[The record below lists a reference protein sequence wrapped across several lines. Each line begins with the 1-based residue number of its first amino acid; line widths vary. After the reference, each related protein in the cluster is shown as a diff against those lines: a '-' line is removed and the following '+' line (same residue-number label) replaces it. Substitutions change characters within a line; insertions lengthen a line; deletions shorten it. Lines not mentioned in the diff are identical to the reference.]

1 MSFQTF
7 YKKEIIPKLKEEF
20 GYKNIHAVPTV
31 KSVSLNIGL
40 GAGMKDAKF
49 IETAEKTLIR
59 ISGQKPV
66 STKARKSIA
75 GFKIREGNVI
85 GMKVTL
91 RGKRMWD
98 FLEKLIKISLPR
110 VRDFRGLSSKAFD
123 GQGNYSIGFK
133 EHIAF
138 PEIRTDEIA
147 LMPNQNLFL
156 HTSDFRSKKKHN
168 LWLLKTKL
176 RNQKNVQSFPRV
188 KFIVV
193 GVVDEIEDI
202 CELLDF
208 VVSVSVN

>member
-1 MSFQTF
+1 MAFQTF
-7 YKKEIIPKLKEEF
+7 YKKEVIPKLKEEF
-20 GYKNIHAVPTV
+20 SYKNIHAVPTV

-75 GFKIREGNVI
+75 GFKIRQDNVI

-91 RGKRMWD
+91 RGKHMWD

-110 VRDFRGLSSKAFD
+110 VRDFRGLSSKSFD
-123 GQGNYSIGFK
+123 GHGNYSIGFK

-138 PEIRTDEIA
+138 PEIRTDEIELIHGLQVTIA
-147 LMPNQNLFL
+147 TSA
-156 HTSDFRSKKKHN
+156 HTDAESKSLLTHLGFPLKK
-168 LWLLKTKL
+168 
-176 RNQKNVQSFPRV
+176 
-188 KFIVV
+188 
-193 GVVDEIEDI
+193 EA
-202 CELLDF
+202 
-208 VVSVSVN
+208 

>member
-1 MSFQTF
+1 
-7 YKKEIIPKLKEEF
+7 
-20 GYKNIHAVPTV
+20 
-31 KSVSLNIGL
+31 LNMGL
-40 GAGMKDAKF
+40 GEAVDDKKIINFALDDMSK
-49 IETAEKTLIR
+49 

-138 PEIRTDEIA
+138 PEIRTDEIP
-147 LMPNQNLFL
+147 L
-156 HTSDFRSKKKHN
+156 KK
-168 LWLLKTKL
+168 
-176 RNQKNVQSFPRV
+176 
-188 KFIVV
+188 
-193 GVVDEIEDI
+193 EA
-202 CELLDF
+202 
-208 VVSVSVN
+208 